1 MAKKRR
7 NRSRDYIEDVPI
19 GALLIL
25 LFAAWSYIKEF
36 WYIFLIIA
44 VAVIAVVILIKV
56 KKKKRKKVFAI
67 DEIDAMDGIDFE
79 DYTAGLLRRMGYRNV
94 RVTQASGDFGVDVT
108 AQLNDELWVFQCK
121 RYTGN
126 LGVKSVQEVFAGA
139 AKYRADKAVVITNSY
154 FTEAAKELADDTNV
168 MLWDR
173 DYLCRTI
180 KTLNKTVKAQN
191 ILKK

>member
-108 AQLNDELWVFQCK
+108 AKLNDELWVFQCK

-139 AKYRADKAVVITNSY
+139 AKYRVDKAVVITNSY

-180 KTLNKTVKAQN
+180 KTLNETVEAQN

>member
-94 RVTQASGDFGVDVT
+94 RVTAK
-108 AQLNDELWVFQCK
+108 LNDELGGFQCK

>member
-108 AQLNDELWVFQCK
+108 AQLNDELWVPERQSTAPIK
-121 RYTGN
+121 LSSSRTHILPRLPRN
-126 LGVKSVQEVFAGA
+126 LPMIRMSCFGTETICA
-139 AKYRADKAVVITNSY
+139 AP
-154 FTEAAKELADDTNV
+154 
-168 MLWDR
+168 
-173 DYLCRTI
+173 
-180 KTLNKTVKAQN
+180 
-191 ILKK
+191 

>member
-79 DYTAGLLRRMGYRNV
+79 DYTAGLLRLMGYRNV
-94 RVTQASGDFGVDVT
+94 RVSLACGDFGVDVT
-108 AQLNDELWVFQCK
+108 SKLNEELWVFEC
-121 RYTGN
+121 
-126 LGVKSVQEVFAGA
+126 
-139 AKYRADKAVVITNSY
+139 
-154 FTEAAKELADDTNV
+154 
-168 MLWDR
+168 
-173 DYLCRTI
+173 
-180 KTLNKTVKAQN
+180 
-191 ILKK
+191 

>member
-56 KKKKRKKVFAI
+56 KKKNNN
-67 DEIDAMDGIDFE
+67 
-79 DYTAGLLRRMGYRNV
+79 Y
-94 RVTQASGDFGVDVT
+94 
-108 AQLNDELWVFQCK
+108 
-121 RYTGN
+121 
-126 LGVKSVQEVFAGA
+126 
-139 AKYRADKAVVITNSY
+139 
-154 FTEAAKELADDTNV
+154 
-168 MLWDR
+168 
-173 DYLCRTI
+173 
-180 KTLNKTVKAQN
+180 NKTSNK
-191 ILKK
+191 

>member
-56 KKKKRKKVFAI
+56 
-67 DEIDAMDGIDFE
+67 
-79 DYTAGLLRRMGYRNV
+79 
-94 RVTQASGDFGVDVT
+94 
-108 AQLNDELWVFQCK
+108 
-121 RYTGN
+121 
-126 LGVKSVQEVFAGA
+126 
-139 AKYRADKAVVITNSY
+139 
-154 FTEAAKELADDTNV
+154 
-168 MLWDR
+168 
-173 DYLCRTI
+173 
-180 KTLNKTVKAQN
+180 
-191 ILKK
+191 

>member
-56 KKKKRKKVFAI
+56 KKEKRKKGFAI
-67 DEIDAMDGIDFE
+67 EEIGKHTSEFQSLPNIGCRLLLSKKHKGIPD
-79 DYTAGLLRRMGYRNV
+79 
-94 RVTQASGDFGVDVT
+94 S
-108 AQLNDELWVFQCK
+108 
-121 RYTGN
+121 
-126 LGVKSVQEVFAGA
+126 A
-139 AKYRADKAVVITNSY
+139 A
-154 FTEAAKELADDTNV
+154 
-168 MLWDR
+168 
-173 DYLCRTI
+173 
-180 KTLNKTVKAQN
+180 
-191 ILKK
+191 